1 MALAVLPTA
10 AEELPNAVLL
20 KLPIPA
26 SCLFPVSS
34 GFEPEDDTDKPAD
47 VTGKEPNLKR
57 EVVEDEVATTG
68 VEEEE
73 QLLLDAASAGVVML
87 IPVEAEVALMQPL
100 AERDELLLLKLF
112 DTRRDGTEEENEGP
126 EARDPLF

>member
-10 AEELPNAVLL
+10 ADELPNAVLL

-26 SCLFPVSS
+26 SCLFPVSN
-34 GFEPEDDTDKPAD
+34 GFEPENDTDKPAD
-47 VTGKEPNLKR
+47 VPGKEPNLKR
-57 EVVEDEVATTG
+57 EVVENEVATTG

-73 QLLLDAASAGVVML
+73 QLLLDAVSAGVVML
-87 IPVEAEVALMQPL
+87 IPVGAEVALMPPL

-112 DTRRDGTEEENEGP
+112 DT
-126 EARDPLF
+126 